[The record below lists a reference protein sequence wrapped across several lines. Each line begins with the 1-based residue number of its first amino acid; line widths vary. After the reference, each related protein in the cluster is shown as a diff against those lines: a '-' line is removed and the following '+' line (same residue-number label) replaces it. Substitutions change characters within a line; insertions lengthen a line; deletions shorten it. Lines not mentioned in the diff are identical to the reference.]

1 MFRNIR
7 NIITFI
13 NNIII
18 EIKIEE
24 KYNNIVK
31 KVLRKIVEVKP
42 NIYIYNWQTII
53 NSLLREKKSIY
64 SKKQKFKIGN
74 QELQKNKIIHKE
86 I

>member
-24 KYNNIVK
+24 KYDNIVK

-53 NSLLREKKSIY
+53 NSLLREEKSIY

>member
-24 KYNNIVK
+24 KYDNIVK

-42 NIYIYNWQTII
+42 KKCIYNWQTII
-53 NSLLREKKSIY
+53 DSLLRKEKNI
-64 SKKQKFKIGN
+64 
-74 QELQKNKIIHKE
+74 
-86 I
+86 